1 MIKKIDI
8 EGMKCGHCSSAVKK
22 ALEALSGVV
31 KADVSHE
38 TGKAVVELSEN
49 VSDDILTKAVT
60 DEDFTVKG
68 IE

>member
-38 TGKAVVELSEN
+38 TGKAVSIRRVQLREK
-49 VSDDILTKAVT
+49 DI
-60 DEDFTVKG
+60 
-68 IE
+68 